1 MFRPTNPNPKKYL
14 RWYTAD
20 ADECK
25 TGVLV
30 KSNSGADPV
39 AAAHTGQTILG
50 VVVEDSLV
58 ADAEVLIHSVV
69 GEILEIDYYASSTKQ
84 TFAATDL
91 GTLYDIIADGTT
103 GEQFLDLDD
112 TTGGFL
118 FLVGYDNDR
127 KKAYVAIDAADILL
141 NV

>member
-1 MFRPTNPNPKKYL
+1 MFRPTNPNPKRFL

-20 ADECK
+20 AKECYR
-25 TGVLV
+25 GVLV

-50 VVVEDSLV
+50 VVVEDQLTE
-58 ADAEVLIHSVV
+58 DAEVLIHPAV
-69 GEILEIDYYASSTKQ
+69 GEVFEIDIAPTATKK
-84 TFAATDL
+84 TFAVTDL
-91 GTLYDIIADGTT
+91 GTLYDIVVTD
-103 GEQFLDLDD
+103 GEQFIDPDD

-127 KKAYVAIDAADILL
+127 GVAYVAIDAADILL

>member
-1 MFRPTNPNPKKYL
+1 MFRPTNPNPKRFL

-20 ADECK
+20 AKECYR
-25 TGVLV
+25 GVLV

-50 VVVEDSLV
+50 VVVEDQLTE
-58 ADAEVLIHSVV
+58 DAEVLIHPAV
-69 GEILEIDYYASSTKQ
+69 GEIFEVDIVPTATKK
-84 TFAATDL
+84 TFAVTDL
-91 GTLYDIIADGTT
+91 GTLYDIVVTD
-103 GEQFLDLDD
+103 GEQFIDPDD

-127 KKAYVAIDAADILL
+127 GVAYVAIDAADILL

>member
-14 RWYTAD
+14 RWCA
-20 ADECK
+20 AGANECYR
-25 TGVLV
+25 GVLV

-50 VVVEDSLV
+50 VVVEDQLT
-58 ADAEVLIHSVV
+58 ANREVLIHSVV
-69 GEILEIDYYASSTKQ
+69 GEVLEVDIDPTATKK
-84 TFAATDL
+84 TFAVTDL
-91 GTLYDIIADGTT
+91 GTLYDMVVID
-103 GEQFLDLDD
+103 GEQFIDPDD
-112 TTGGFL
+112 TAGGFL

-127 KKAYVAIDAADILL
+127 GVAYVAIDNADILL

>member
-1 MFRPTNPNPKKYL
+1 MFRPTNPNPKRFL

-20 ADECK
+20 ANECYR
-25 TGVLV
+25 GVLV

-50 VVVEDSLV
+50 VVVEDQLT
-58 ADAEVLIHSVV
+58 ADAEVLIHPAV
-69 GEILEIDYYASSTKQ
+69 GEIFEIDIDPTATKQ
-84 TFAATDL
+84 TFAVTDL
-91 GTLYDIIADGTT
+91 GTLYDIVVTD
-103 GEQFLDLDD
+103 GEQFIDPDD

-127 KKAYVAIDAADILL
+127 GVAYVAIDAADILL